1 MPLARES
8 ERARKVMGWET
19 QEASARIRARHDRH
33 NNEIMNDLFRPVASE
48 LPSSAGMLLEGAIPA
63 DFPGGAILKNGP
75 NPKFDFEGQGGWLD
89 GDGSEPYTLNL
100 QPLTPNPQP
109 QTMDPEPSAL
119 YPQPSTLNPEPST
132 LSPQP

>member
-1 MPLARES
+1 
-8 ERARKVMGWET
+8 MGWAT

-48 LPSSAGMLLEGAIPA
+48 LPSSAGILLDGAIPA

-89 GDGSEPYTLNL
+89 GDGSEPYTRNL
-100 QPLTPNPQP
+100 QLLTPNPQP
-109 QTMDPEPSAL
+109 QTMNPGPKPYTRS
-119 YPQPSTLNPEPST
+119 PQPSTLNPQPSA
-132 LSPQP
+132 LNPKP